1 MHLII
6 SMKILNFQRNIFL
19 YDIHPQKSLTFSPL
33 SFSPLLYILP
43 NSALLHSASLGTK
56 CFFQIN
62 FTLKVSRWLF
72 ALQYQ
77 YIYILICLSRTMT
90 LSQKLSFTT
99 YIICNAHAPWEGSC
113 WFYGFTHQSYTKFA
127 VSNMINI
134 KLTNTLLT
142 GILAIYMSSGGYMNG
157 VHYMYNMLHLR
168 TVEKHYS

>member
-1 MHLII
+1 MTF
-6 SMKILNFQRNIFL
+6 ILRNPSLPLLSLFL
-19 YDIHPQKSLTFSPL
+19 PFYTFSQIQH
-33 SFSPLLYILP
+33 FYILP
-43 NSALLHSASLGTK
+43 LWAQNAFFRLILLSRLVVDSLLYSTSIYIYWFACQELWHFHKNSA
-56 CFFQIN
+56 
-62 FTLKVSRWLF
+62 
-72 ALQYQ
+72 
-77 YIYILICLSRTMT
+77 
-90 LSQKLSFTT
+90 SQHI
-99 YIICNAHAPWEGSC
+99 IICNAHAPWEGSC